1 MGESLVLFKKHV
13 LFLKEN
19 QIGDAGTIA
28 LSEALKT
35 KTEMLSVSL
44 EIMVCVLDSL
54 FVFVCPLFHSDH
66 FLTVGEKGA
75 KALASMLKGN
85 TTLLCLM
92 LQGISF
98 FFLRKH
104 ITHC

>member
-35 KTEMLSVSL
+35 KTEMVSVSL
-44 EIMVCVLDSL
+44 
-54 FVFVCPLFHSDH
+54 
-66 FLTVGEKGA
+66 
-75 KALASMLKGN
+75 GN
-85 TTLLCLM
+85 HGL
-92 LQGISF
+92 
-98 FFLRKH
+98 
-104 ITHC
+104 

>member
-44 EIMVCVLDSL
+44 
-54 FVFVCPLFHSDH
+54 
-66 FLTVGEKGA
+66 
-75 KALASMLKGN
+75 GN
-85 TTLLCLM
+85 HGLCFGFSVRFCLSIVS
-92 LQGISF
+92 Q
-98 FFLRKH
+98 
-104 ITHC
+104 

>member
-35 KTEMLSVSL
+35 KTEMVSVSL
-44 EIMVCVLDSL
+44 GNHGLCFGFCSFL
-54 FVFVCPLFHSDH
+54 FVHCFTVTF